1 MNHPQGKRH
10 VFQSSHV
17 VEQATV
23 LKDEAQGG
31 AVGAQGRFVEGD
43 GAAVYGHGARG
54 RRLQAADDAQ
64 QRGLSTARGADD
76 GECRYL
82 LIEGDVAQDFYAV
95 EGLAQMIE
103 ANAHGS
109 PPGL

>member
-10 VFQSSHV
+10 VFQSGHV

-31 AVGAQGRFVEGD
+31 AVGAQRRLVEGD
-43 GAAVYGHGARG
+43 GAAVYGHGAGRG
-54 RRLQAADDAQ
+54 RLQAADDAQ
-64 QRGLSTARGADD
+64 QRGFPAAGGADD
-76 GECRYL
+76 GERRYL
-82 LIEGDVAQDFYAV
+82 LIEGDVAQDFHAV

-103 ANAHGS
+103 ANEHGV